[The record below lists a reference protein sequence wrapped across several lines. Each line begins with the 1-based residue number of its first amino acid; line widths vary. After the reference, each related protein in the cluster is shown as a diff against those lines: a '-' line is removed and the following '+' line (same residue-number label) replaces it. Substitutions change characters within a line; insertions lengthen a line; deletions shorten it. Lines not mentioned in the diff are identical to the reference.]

1 MIAISQSATR
11 RASMDVPVSAE
22 LRRAR
27 KRRRWMFGSATAVG
41 LALLTLGL
49 SRLKPAAPMIERS
62 TVWIDTVKRGEML
75 REVRGYGTL
84 VPQDIRWIP
93 SINAGRVERI
103 LVLPGARVQAS
114 TTLVELSN
122 PTVEQDAFDAQWRL
136 KGAAAELTNLRVQM
150 KTERLA
156 LKKAVATAEADYSSA
171 ALQYEVEA
179 GLAKSG
185 IAPAVTVKLAKTKAE
200 ELLKVLEIERERLEA
215 SAEAAKAQLEVQE
228 AKVAQLR
235 AQSQLKRSQAEA
247 LKIQAGMD
255 GVLQRLGDP
264 NNPLQP
270 GQQLAAGALVARIAN
285 PANLKATI
293 KVAEAQA
300 KDVLLE
306 QRADID
312 THSTIVR
319 GHVTRIDPAVEN
331 GTVTVDVA
339 LHDPLPKG
347 ARPDLSVSGTIQLE
361 RLENVI
367 YVGRPVEGQPDS
379 QIGLFKLLPNGK
391 AAVRVPVML
400 GRSSVSTTE
409 ILHGLQPGE
418 QVILSDMSRWD
429 TCERVRLD

>member
-1 MIAISQSATR
+1 
-11 RASMDVPVSAE
+11 MDVPVSAE
-22 LRRAR
+22 LRRTR
-27 KRRRWMFGSATAVG
+27 KRRRWLFGSTTAIG
-41 LALLTLGL
+41 LALLALGL
-49 SRLKPAAPMIERS
+49 SRLQPATPVVERS
-62 TVWIDTVKRGEML
+62 TVWIDTVQRGEML
-75 REVRGYGTL
+75 REVRGHGTL
-84 VPQDIRWIP
+84 VPEDIRWIP

-103 LVLPGARVQAS
+103 LVLPGARVEAG

-122 PTVEQDAFDAQWRL
+122 PAVEQEAFEAQWQL
-136 KGAAAELTNLRVQM
+136 KGAEAELANLRVQM
-150 KTERLA
+150 KTERLT

-171 ALQYEVEA
+171 ALTYEVEA

-185 IAPAVTVKLAKTKAE
+185 LSPAVTLKQAKTKAE
-200 ELLKVLEIERERLEA
+200 ELAKVLEIEHDRLEA
-215 SAEAAKAQLEVQE
+215 SAEAASAQLEVQE

-235 AQSQLKRSQAEA
+235 AQSKLKHSQAEA

-293 KVAEAQA
+293 KVPEAQA
-300 KDVLLE
+300 KDVLLD
-306 QRADID
+306 QLADID
-312 THSTIVR
+312 THNAIVR

-339 LHDPLPKG
+339 LDEPLPKG

-367 YVGRPVEGQPDS
+367 YVGRPVQGQPDS
-379 QIGLFKLLPNGK
+379 QIGLFKLVQNGK
-391 AAVRVPVML
+391 AAVRVPVIL

-409 ILHGLQPGE
+409 VLDGLQPGD

-429 TCERVRLD
+429 TCERVKLD

>member
-1 MIAISQSATR
+1 
-11 RASMDVPVSAE
+11 MDVAVSRQ

-27 KRRRWMFGSATAVG
+27 KKRRWLFGSATLVG
-41 LALLTLGL
+41 LALLSLGL
-49 SRLKPAAPMIERS
+49 SRLQPAAPLVERS

-84 VPQDIRWIP
+84 IPEDIRWVP

-103 LVLPGARVQAS
+103 VVLPGARVQAS
-114 TTLVELSN
+114 TVLVELSN
-122 PTVEQDAFDAQWRL
+122 PAVEQAAFEAQWQL
-136 KGAAAELTNLRVQM
+136 KGGEAELTNLRVQV
-150 KTERLA
+150 KTEQLT

-171 ALQYEVEA
+171 ALEYEVED

-185 IAPAVTVKLAKTKAE
+185 IAPAVTLKQAKTKAE
-200 ELLKVLEIERERLEA
+200 ELAKLLEIERERLDA
-215 SAEAAKAQLEVQE
+215 SAEAAQAQLEVQA

-235 AQSQLKRSQAEA
+235 AQLELKRSQVEA

-264 NNPLQP
+264 NNPLQL

-293 KVAEAQA
+293 KVPEAQA
-300 KDVLLE
+300 KDVLLD

-312 THSTIVR
+312 AHNAVVR
-319 GHVTRIDPAVEN
+319 GHVIRIDPAVEG
-331 GTVTVDVA
+331 GTVTLDIA
-339 LHDPLPKG
+339 LDEPLPKG

-361 RLENVI
+361 RLDNVI
-367 YVGRPVEGQPDS
+367 YVGRPVQGEPDS
-379 QIGLFKLLPNGK
+379 QIGLFKLVPNGK

-409 ILHGLQPGE
+409 ILDGLQPGD

-429 TCERVRLD
+429 ACERVKLD